1 MKSTTIQAL
10 QIARRLDAAWDSTV
24 PIDPLTASG
33 AVATAEEAYAVQTAW
48 TELRLAQGDAIAGRK
63 IGLTS
68 LAMQEQMGVTEPDY
82 GSLWTSRQYT
92 SVAGAVEIPMTP
104 FIQAKLEGELAF
116 LIGASLPPGEITAA
130 DALAATAA
138 IAPCVEVVDSRIR
151 DWQIQLPDTIA
162 DNASYGAF
170 AVGAWSE
177 ALRDSDLR
185 NVEMTLELGGEAVAS
200 GRGAAAL
207 GNPATCVAWL
217 ANKLRTFGVE
227 LQPGEIVLSGSLARA
242 IDIACGDEFVLR
254 VTGAEPLKV
263 SFV

>member
-1 MKSTTIQAL
+1 MSSTTIDAV
-10 QIARRLDAAWDSTV
+10 QIARRLDAAWESAV

-33 AVATAEEAYAVQTAW
+33 AVVTAEQAYAVQTAW
-48 TELRLAQGDAIAGRK
+48 TELRLARGDAIAGRK

-68 LAMQEQMGVTEPDY
+68 LAMQEQLGVTEPDY
-82 GSLWTSRQYT
+82 GSLWTSRHYEC
-92 SVAGAVEIPMTP
+92 VAGAVEIPTTP

-116 LIGASLPPGEITAA
+116 LIGAPLPPGEITTD

-151 DWQIQLPDTIA
+151 EWQIKLPDTIA

-177 ALRDSDLR
+177 ALRASDLP
-185 NVEMTLELGGEAVAS
+185 NVEMTLELAGKPVAS
-200 GRGAAAL
+200 GQGAAAM
-207 GNPATCVAWL
+207 GHPATCVAWL

-242 IDIACGDEFVLR
+242 VDVAAGDEFVLR
-254 VTGAEPLKV
+254 VTGAEPLTV